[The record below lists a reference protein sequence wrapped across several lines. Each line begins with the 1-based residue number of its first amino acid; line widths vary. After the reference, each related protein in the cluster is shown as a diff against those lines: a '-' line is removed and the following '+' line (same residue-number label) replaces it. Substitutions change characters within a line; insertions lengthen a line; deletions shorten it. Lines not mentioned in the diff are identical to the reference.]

1 MLERCGPLD
10 GAFSAQDDRE
20 HRALGMNLV
29 DRTESTAQKLLL
41 SGPIALKPRDVAAK
55 RRHLGLG
62 PFDAVV
68 ESPHVALLL
77 SEPALGVLDLREQ
90 GCLPAPRLG
99 GLFPLLLE
107 LVLGLLE
114 LPLLG
119 LHRVVALGLGADRQ
133 RAGHQDEGER
143 QEVPSLHVALRP
155 RASQPPKAP
164 RAAPAASR
172 RRTAEVGR
180 NSRVGNPTVMLMR
193 GSSLG
198 AASRYNTTPAARP

>member
-1 MLERCGPLD
+1 MLDRCGPLN
-10 GAFSAQDDRE
+10 GAFSAEDDRK
-20 HRALGMNLV
+20 HRALGMDLV
-29 DRTESTAQKLLL
+29 YRTEPTGQKLFLFR
-41 SGPIALKPRDVAAK
+41 PIALEPGDVAAK

-68 ESPHVALLL
+68 EPRHVALLL
-77 SEPALGVLDLREQ
+77 SKPALRVLDLREQ
-90 GCLPAPRLG
+90 GRLAAPGFG

-133 RAGHQDEGER
+133 RAGHEDEGER

-155 RASQPPKAP
+155 PASLRRP
-164 RAAPAASR
+164 RARRPRPAGA
-172 RRTAEVGR
+172 GR
-180 NSRVGNPTVMLMR
+180 PRSGGTR
-193 GSSLG
+193 GS
-198 AASRYNTTPAARP
+198 AIPP